1 MSCIEKVVILCYITY
16 KKWRLS
22 TVAKSRKEIKSNGKS
37 TD

>member
-1 MSCIEKVVILCYITY
+1 MSYIEKVLKLCYITY

-22 TVAKSRKEIKSNGKS
+22 TVAKNRKEIKSNGKS